1 MKHCDEPNVGTLNR
15 GHAHLFNE
23 LRQLEVEL
31 HSSETRRNR
40 SRVELLLHPDFLEYG
55 RSGARYTRDDI
66 LREVS
71 AESVL
76 PVVHAQ
82 NFDLVVLA
90 ENVALLTYLSAH
102 TDAEGSLGRHTLRSS
117 LWVRTDVGWQMRFHQ
132 GTPTTAPK

>member
-1 MKHCDEPNVGTLNR
+1 MKNSDEPNVGSLNSD
-15 GHAHLFNE
+15 HAHLFNE

-66 LREVS
+66 LREIS
-71 AESVL
+71 AGSV

-82 NFDLVVLA
+82 NFNLVVLA

-102 TDAEGSLGRHTLRSS
+102 ADAEGNLGRHTLRSS
-117 LWVRTDVGWQMRFHQ
+117 LWVRTGVGWQMRFHQ

>member
-1 MKHCDEPNVGTLNR
+1 MTNSDEPNVGSLNSD
-15 GHAHLFNE
+15 HASLLNE

-55 RSGARYTRDDI
+55 RSGTRYTRDDI

-71 AESVL
+71 AGSVL

-82 NFDLVVLA
+82 NFDLIVLA

-102 TDAEGSLGRHTLRSS
+102 ADAEGNLGRHTLRSS
-117 LWVRTDVGWQMRFHQ
+117 LWVRTDVGWQMQFHQ
-132 GTPTTAPK
+132 GTPTTAAK